1 MINKKKQLKKL
12 PKFKN
17 EDEEREFWATADS
30 TDYINWDNAMINP
43 SFPNLKPSTKT
54 ISIRLTLSMLD
65 RLKVLANSRDIPYQS
80 FIKMILAERIKEENN
95 C

>member
-1 MINKKKQLKKL
+1 
-12 PKFKN
+12 
-17 EDEEREFWATADS
+17 REFWATADS
-30 TDYINWDNAMINP
+30 TDYIDWDNAMINP

>member
-1 MINKKKQLKKL
+1 MKKKLKL

-17 EDEEREFWATADS
+17 EDEERDF
-30 TDYINWDNAMINP
+30 WDNIDLSEYYEPKDFKHA

>member
-1 MINKKKQLKKL
+1 MKKKLKL

-17 EDEEREFWATADS
+17 EDEERDF
-30 TDYINWDNAMINP
+30 WDNIDLSEYYEP
-43 SFPNLKPSTKT
+43 KDFKHVSFPNLKPSTKT